1 MKKNHSTLFI
11 IGAVEATMNYCHF
24 SSIILAKIKMFGT
37 LLARLGKR
45 HSHITGES
53 MTVEQILSK
62 YQLFFGLTVSST
74 SRIFFFLQIFSQEIR
89 YVLIALFILGV
100 GECWLNSDTSFDW
113 NTLVPIKTL
122 IGSVIVLNFRG
133 NRWLSQWSMGVLVSE
148 WRVWAPCWV

>member
-1 MKKNHSTLFI
+1 MPTLFLFRYLHSPSLQLGGKFHSILWLSSRLLSLWKKKKHSTLFI

-37 LLARLGKR
+37 LLARLGKK

-74 SRIFFFLQIFSQEIR
+74 SRIFFFTD
-89 YVLIALFILGV
+89 ILTGNKV
-100 GECWLNSDTSFDW
+100 CANSIVYTRSRRMLTKFWYILWLEYSCTN
-113 NTLVPIKTL
+113 
-122 IGSVIVLNFRG
+122 
-133 NRWLSQWSMGVLVSE
+133 
-148 WRVWAPCWV
+148 

>member
-1 MKKNHSTLFI
+1 
-11 IGAVEATMNYCHF
+11 MNYYHF
-24 SSIILAKIKMFGT
+24 SYIILAKIKMFGT

-45 HSHITGES
+45 HSDITGES

-100 GECWLNSDTSFDW
+100 GEC
-113 NTLVPIKTL
+113 
-122 IGSVIVLNFRG
+122 
-133 NRWLSQWSMGVLVSE
+133 
-148 WRVWAPCWV
+148 

>member
-1 MKKNHSTLFI
+1 MTKFKALKPMKKKHSTLFI

-74 SRIFFFLQIFSQEIR
+74 SRIFFFTD
-89 YVLIALFILGV
+89 ILTGNKV
-100 GECWLNSDTSFDW
+100 CANS
-113 NTLVPIKTL
+113 
-122 IGSVIVLNFRG
+122 IVYTRSRRMLTKF
-133 NRWLSQWSMGVLVSE
+133 
-148 WRVWAPCWV
+148 